1 MFSSLQF
8 LILNRS
14 GTESVPSCQG
24 TAPSGEDFCA
34 ERATEK
40 TVWLK
45 GNDGIPDEN
54 FPLGLCE
61 GDCDEDSDCQLGL
74 VW

>member
-1 MFSSLQF
+1 MLH
-8 LILNRS
+8 RS

-24 TAPSGEDFCA
+24 TAPSGTDFCA
-34 ERATEK
+34 ERPTK
-40 TVWLK
+40 NTVWLK
-45 GNDGIPDEN
+45 GDNGSPDEN

-61 GDCDEDSDCQLGL
+61 GDCDEDSDCQFGL